1 MGLKWRPRCC
11 NKDVQASAKEGKCMT
26 LWLPLVSNGHPTRP
40 TDSTGSGPSR
50 GSAPG
55 REPIVV
61 MSTPQFVSCA
71 VAVVAAGRL
80 PFIWQKQ
87 QLNVF
92 AMAIIIIMAA
102 IAAIFLVDNLLCFW
116 AAAGTEAALEIIAV

>member
-1 MGLKWRPRCC
+1 
-11 NKDVQASAKEGKCMT
+11 MT

-71 VAVVAAGRL
+71 VTVVAAGRL

-92 AMAIIIIMAA
+92 AMAIIIIVAA
-102 IAAIFLVDNLLCFW
+102 IAAIFLADNLLCFW
-116 AAAGTEAALEIIAV
+116 AATGTEAALEIIAV